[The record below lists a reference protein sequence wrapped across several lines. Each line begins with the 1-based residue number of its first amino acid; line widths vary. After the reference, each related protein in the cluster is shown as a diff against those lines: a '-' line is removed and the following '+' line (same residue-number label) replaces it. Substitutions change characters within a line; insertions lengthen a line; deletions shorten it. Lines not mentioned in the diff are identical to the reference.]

1 MVVVEGGE
9 ISYAMYKGR
18 GICLGV
24 NGRIPF
30 HLTACETAKFLITV
44 GVGGTVNVCCVPVSA
59 TTDETGIQSSLSE
72 RGWHQSVEAYSIH
85 CINVSL

>member
-1 MVVVEGGE
+1 M
-9 ISYAMYKGR
+9 SR
-18 GICLGV
+18 GKWPDPVPSDCK
-24 NGRIPF
+24 
-30 HLTACETAKFLITV
+30 CETAKFLITV